1 MLTHTAAT
9 REEQLRESQVLRS
22 AHGRHGA
29 RSRIWADATGEAK
42 AEDDEKSRGRS
53 RTEAREGKAGLAH
66 CEVAKKA
73 TELTGPPEKY
83 QAKAAD
89 ELCGRSML
97 RAGEVLRRDHADPGR
112 GEQGSTRERPT
123 ARAEPASGRR
133 PEDDGRDVTAGA
145 PRCCWASSRYE
156 RWRHGPPRPRTT

>member
-1 MLTHTAAT
+1 M
-9 REEQLRESQVLRS
+9 RS

-29 RSRIWADATGEAK
+29 RLRIRADATGEAK
-42 AEDDEKSRGRS
+42 AEDDESHGRS

-66 CEVAKKA
+66 CEAAKA
-73 TELTGPPEKY
+73 TELTGPPERY

-112 GEQGSTRERPT
+112 GEQGSTREAVYGPT
-123 ARAEPASGRR
+123 ARAYGT
-133 PEDDGRDVTAGA
+133 G
-145 PRCCWASSRYE
+145 
-156 RWRHGPPRPRTT
+156 